1 MILPLWKQVITMEM
15 GKRMMWRQSIVE
27 DDFNWQPQEMW
38 QLYVTSDHHFA
49 KNQYL
54 DPPRSTLIIDYEI
67 MIQWSMMDHAGKGNQ
82 KIIPFSSHIYRVDS

>member
-1 MILPLWKQVITMEM
+1 
-15 GKRMMWRQSIVE
+15 
-27 DDFNWQPQEMW
+27 MW

-82 KIIPFSSHIYRVDS
+82 KIIPFPHISTELIHKHGVEQRLF